1 MYTLYISLIFD
12 FRFSIYELFF
22 DERMFR
28 LFSTILL
35 QIFKQIISKME
46 NINLPENE
54 GIIQNALLP
63 LLNEEVPAVP
73 ALGENGPTRKSIG
86 HLILRQEQLQFLAPN
101 IQDVASFVKAFI
113 RSDHKT
119 INILHTR

>member
-22 DERMFR
+22 YEKMFR

-63 LLNEEVPAVP
+63 LLDGEIPAVP

>member
-1 MYTLYISLIFD
+1 
-12 FRFSIYELFF
+12 
-22 DERMFR
+22 
-28 LFSTILL
+28 
-35 QIFKQIISKME
+35 ME

-63 LLNEEVPAVP
+63 LLDDHVPAVP
-73 ALGENGPTRKSIG
+73 AFGENGPTRKSIG

-101 IQDVASFVKAFI
+101 MQDVASFVKAFI